1 MKEKQELSGKTYDQ
15 QLDIVGDDIRKVDIR
30 PNRRVEAEM
39 VFEPMGNGVRVTTRD
54 ESHRVLWGFTASK
67 GMLEQV
73 HCLVAVYEPL
83 FRLVDEE
90 LEKQGQPAPEHG
102 DPFAQAQHTIAN
114 LEKSIQW
121 LKNSLKV
128 QKRSAPAL
136 ERATLIARAT
146 AEAYRQ
152 ISLDTES
159 LKGMKS
165 KSGPGSPADE

>member
-1 MKEKQELSGKTYDQ
+1 MKEKPELSGKTYDQ
-15 QLDIVGDDIRKVDIR
+15 QLDIVGDDITKVDIT

-39 VFEPMGNGVRVTTRD
+39 VFEPMGNGVRVTARD
-54 ESHRVLWGFTASK
+54 ESHKVLWGFTASK
-67 GMLEQV
+67 GMLDQV

-83 FRLVDEE
+83 FHLIVEE
-90 LEKQGQPAPEHG
+90 LERHGLPAPEHG
-102 DPFAQAQHTIAN
+102 DPIAQAQRTIAN
-114 LEKSIQW
+114 LEKGIQW
-121 LKNSLKV
+121 LKSSLKV

-152 ISLDTES
+152 ITLDTES

-165 KSGPGSPADE
+165 KAGVDSTADD